1 MIDLAPRHMAT
12 VQQVLAAQLPGM
24 PVYAFGSR
32 VMGKAKKFSDLDLM
46 VRSDHAVQWRELALV
61 REAFE
66 ASDLPIMV
74 DVIDWSA
81 CSETFRALVE
91 PQLVPIPAANP
102 E

>member
-1 MIDLAPRHMAT
+1 MIDLAPRHMAM

-66 ASDLPIMV
+66 ASDLPITV

-81 CSETFRALVE
+81 CSETFKALVE
-91 PQLVPIPAANP
+91 PQLVPVPVANP